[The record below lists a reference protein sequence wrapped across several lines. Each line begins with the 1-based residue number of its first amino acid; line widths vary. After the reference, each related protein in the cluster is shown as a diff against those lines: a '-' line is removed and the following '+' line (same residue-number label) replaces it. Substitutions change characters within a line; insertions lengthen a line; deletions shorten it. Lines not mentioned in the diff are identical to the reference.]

1 MKNLSKRSKTILAIA
16 GAAIVIAV
24 VALVVVLTNENLRA
38 SLETAIARTLPG
50 TVVNGC
56 EIKPY
61 TQCPGAD
68 LSWADL
74 EEANLSE
81 ANLSGA
87 DLSCANLMWADLE
100 GANLSNANLNGADL
114 SCARITDFRFDNA
127 NLKSACFDGA
137 WYWSYE
143 QLDAGVLCNT
153 IMPNGDH
160 DNRDCGQ

>member
-68 LSWADL
+68 LSF
-74 EEANLSE
+74 ANLH
-81 ANLSGA
+81 GA
-87 DLSCANLMWADLE
+87 DLSNANLSFANLTWADLE
-100 GANLSNANLNGADL
+100 GANLSNANLNGAD
-114 SCARITDFRFDNA
+114 
-127 NLKSACFDGA
+127 
-137 WYWSYE
+137 
-143 QLDAGVLCNT
+143 
-153 IMPNGDH
+153 
-160 DNRDCGQ
+160 